1 MRNNREFEPMDFDM
15 SYTSK
20 EISLWDRMVFLNI
33 SISVNRLNYFKTLTM
48 IFFLI
53 IFVNQVIGQ
62 TEKTSRLFFISD
74 CQAPLFSEKI
84 VGKTYRNSEATSRL
98 FDDIGKQLPTNLFI
112 LGDITGAGS
121 QNHLWKPIDEAIQK
135 LRHQNVAVH
144 ALLGNHEYFFNSK
157 KAIDNY
163 RVRFPSDALNG
174 YCIRAGYIG
183 VVMLNSNFDRL
194 STEEANLQQKWYMSV
209 MDSLDNDPSI
219 KAVLIC
225 THYSPFTNSKVV
237 CPSRTVQNCFL
248 PRFFASQKTKLFLSG
263 HSHNLEYFA
272 KDKKHFLVTGGGGGM
287 AQSLYADK
295 KQRFTNLIDWSEKP
309 IYFYIGVEYK
319 HNSLFLSAFGFQ
331 KDFKKIEKYDIG
343 IIE

>member
-1 MRNNREFEPMDFDM
+1 MRSNREFELMDFDI

-20 EISLWDRMVFLNI
+20 WIPLWGGIVFLNI
-33 SISVNRLNYFKTLTM
+33 SLSVVRLNYFKILTM

-53 IFVNQVIGQ
+53 IFANKAIGQ

-74 CQAPLFSEKI
+74 CQAPLFVEKM
-84 VGKTYRNSEATSRL
+84 VGKTYRNGEATSRL
-98 FDDIGKQLPTNLFI
+98 FDDIEKKSPANLFI

-121 QNHLWKPIDEAIQK
+121 QNHLWKPVDEAIQK
-135 LRHQNVAVH
+135 LRQQNVAVH

-163 RVRFPSDALNG
+163 RKRFPTDALNG
-174 YCIRAGYIG
+174 YCIRTGNMG

-194 STEEANLQQKWYMSV
+194 STVEANLQQKWYLSV

-225 THYSPFTNSKVV
+225 THHSPFTNSKVV
-237 CPSRTVQNCFL
+237 SPSLTVQNCFL

-263 HSHNLEYFA
+263 HSHNLEYFT
-272 KDKKHFLVTGGGGGM
+272 KDKKHFLVTGGGGGI
-287 AQSLYADK
+287 AQPLYTDK

-309 IYFYIGVEYK
+309 LYFYIVVEYK
-319 HNSLFLSAFGFQ
+319 HNSLVMKAYGFK

-343 IIE
+343 SIE